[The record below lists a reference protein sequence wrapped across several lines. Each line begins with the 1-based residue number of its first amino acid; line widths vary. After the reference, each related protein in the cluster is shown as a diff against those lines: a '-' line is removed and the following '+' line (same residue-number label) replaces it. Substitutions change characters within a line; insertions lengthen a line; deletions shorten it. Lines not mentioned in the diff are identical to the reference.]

1 MAKTFRPPKAVSIRH
16 LPSDEDDRKQTYKE
30 HRERRVRSD
39 KIKEERFAKI
49 EARHATRRAGKGRGI
64 NIKVTGDN

>member
-16 LPSDEDDRKQTYKE
+16 LPSDAEDRKQIHKE

-49 EARHATRRAGKGRGI
+49 EGRRTKRTGKGRGI
-64 NIKVTGDN
+64 DIKVTGDN